1 MKFGKTIAVVLA
13 SSAVVLAS
21 SVLLA
26 GCTTDKKEIKAY
38 LKQVDKIKDDEE
50 PIKTVG
56 KKIAELDEKKKKLTE
71 DVNSKDTAVRG
82 KAVKDLI
89 KNADDR
95 LKEFEK
101 EEDAI
106 KKSEQDFK
114 KAKSHVD
121 NIDNDVKRKEVKQLD
136 DVLKEKY
143 KLHSDYAKAYKKAVN
158 SEKTLFKYLNQND
171 ATQQGVNEKSK
182 AIEQNYKKL
191 KEVSDKY
198 TKVLNKVGKEKQDVD
213 QFK

>member
-1 MKFGKTIAVVLA
+1 MKFGKTI
-13 SSAVVLAS
+13 AVVLAS

-38 LKQVDKIKDDEE
+38 LKQVDKVKDDEE

-71 DVNSKDTAVRG
+71 DVNSKDTTVRG

-182 AIEQNYKKL
+182 AIEENYKKL

>member
-1 MKFGKTIAVVLA
+1 MKFGKTI
-13 SSAVVLAS
+13 AVVLAS

-82 KAVKDLI
+82 KAVKHLI

>member
-1 MKFGKTIAVVLA
+1 MKFGKTI
-13 SSAVVLAS
+13 AVVLAS

-38 LKQVDKIKDDEE
+38 LKQVDKIKDYEE

>member
-1 MKFGKTIAVVLA
+1 MKFGKTI
-13 SSAVVLAS
+13 AVVLAS

-71 DVNSKDTAVRG
+71 DVNSKDTTIRG

-101 EEDAI
+101 EEDTI

-182 AIEQNYKKL
+182 AIEENYKKL

>member
-1 MKFGKTIAVVLA
+1 MKFGKTI
-13 SSAVVLAS
+13 AVVLAS

-191 KEVSDKY
+191 KEVSDKH

>member
-1 MKFGKTIAVVLA
+1 MKFGKTI
-13 SSAVVLAS
+13 AVVLAS

-71 DVNSKDTAVRG
+71 DVNSKDTTVRG

-182 AIEQNYKKL
+182 AIEENYKKL

-198 TKVLNKVGKEKQDVD
+198 TKVLNKVGK
-213 QFK
+213 

>member
-1 MKFGKTIAVVLA
+1 MKFGKTI
-13 SSAVVLAS
+13 AVVLAS

-71 DVNSKDTAVRG
+71 DVNSKDTTVRG

-182 AIEQNYKKL
+182 AIEENYKKL

-198 TKVLNKVGKEKQDVD
+198 MKVLNKVGKEKQDVD

>member
-1 MKFGKTIAVVLA
+1 MKFGKTI
-13 SSAVVLAS
+13 AVVLAS

-213 QFK
+213 QF

>member
-1 MKFGKTIAVVLA
+1 MKFGKTI
-13 SSAVVLAS
+13 AVVLAS

-38 LKQVDKIKDDEE
+38 FKQVDKIKDDEE

-71 DVNSKDTAVRG
+71 DVNSKDTTVRG

-182 AIEQNYKKL
+182 AIEENYKKL

>member
-13 SSAVVLAS
+13 SS
-21 SVLLA
+21 VLLA
-26 GCTTDKKEIKAY
+26 GCTSDKKEIKAY

>member
-1 MKFGKTIAVVLA
+1 MKFGKTI
-13 SSAVVLAS
+13 AVVLAS

-56 KKIAELDEKKKKLTE
+56 KKIAELDEKKKKLAE

>member
-1 MKFGKTIAVVLA
+1 MKFGKTI
-13 SSAVVLAS
+13 AVVLAS

-158 SEKTLFKYLNQND
+158 SEKTLFKYLNQKD

>member
-1 MKFGKTIAVVLA
+1 MKFGKTI
-13 SSAVVLAS
+13 AVVLAS

-114 KAKSHVD
+114 KAKSHVY

>member
-1 MKFGKTIAVVLA
+1 MKFGKTI
-13 SSAVVLAS
+13 AVVLAS

-106 KKSEQDFK
+106 KKSCSDFK

>member
-1 MKFGKTIAVVLA
+1 MKFGKTIAL
-13 SSAVVLAS
+13 VLAS

>member
-13 SSAVVLAS
+13 SSVL
-21 SVLLA
+21 VA

>member
-1 MKFGKTIAVVLA
+1 MKFGKTI
-13 SSAVVLAS
+13 AVVLAS

-121 NIDNDVKRKEVKQLD
+121 NIDNDVKRKEVKRLD

>member
-1 MKFGKTIAVVLA
+1 MKFGKTI
-13 SSAVVLAS
+13 AVVLAS

-101 EEDAI
+101 EEHAI

-143 KLHSDYAKAYKKAVN
+143 KLHGEYAKAYKKAVN

>member
-1 MKFGKTIAVVLA
+1 MKFGKTI
-13 SSAVVLAS
+13 AVVLAS

-101 EEDAI
+101 EENAI

>member
-1 MKFGKTIAVVLA
+1 MKFGKTV
-13 SSAVVLAS
+13 AVVLAS

>member
-1 MKFGKTIAVVLA
+1 MKFGKTI
-13 SSAVVLAS
+13 AVVLAS

-121 NIDNDVKRKEVKQLD
+121 NIDNDVKRKEAKQLD

>member
-1 MKFGKTIAVVLA
+1 MKFGKTI
-13 SSAVVLAS
+13 AVVLAS

-136 DVLKEKY
+136 DVFKEKY

>member
-1 MKFGKTIAVVLA
+1 MKFGKTI
-13 SSAVVLAS
+13 AVVLAS

-56 KKIAELDEKKKKLTE
+56 KKIAELDERKKKLTE

>member
-1 MKFGKTIAVVLA
+1 MKFGKTI
-13 SSAVVLAS
+13 AVVLAS

-26 GCTTDKKEIKAY
+26 GCTTDKKEIKVY

>member
-1 MKFGKTIAVVLA
+1 MKFGKTI
-13 SSAVVLAS
+13 AVVLAS

-71 DVNSKDTAVRG
+71 DVNSKDTTVRG

-101 EEDAI
+101 EKDAI

-182 AIEQNYKKL
+182 AIEENYKKL

>member
-1 MKFGKTIAVVLA
+1 MKFGKTI
-13 SSAVVLAS
+13 AVVLAS

-114 KAKSHVD
+114 EAKSHVD

>member
-1 MKFGKTIAVVLA
+1 MKFGKTI
-13 SSAVVLAS
+13 AVVLAS

-71 DVNSKDTAVRG
+71 DVNSKDTTVRG

-95 LKEFEK
+95 LKDFEK

-182 AIEQNYKKL
+182 AIEENYKKL

>member
-1 MKFGKTIAVVLA
+1 MKFGKTI
-13 SSAVVLAS
+13 AVVLAS

-50 PIKTVG
+50 PIETVG

>member
-1 MKFGKTIAVVLA
+1 MKFGKTI
-13 SSAVVLAS
+13 AVVLAS

-101 EEDAI
+101 EEGAI

>member
-1 MKFGKTIAVVLA
+1 MKFGKTI
-13 SSAVVLAS
+13 AVVLAS

-89 KNADDR
+89 KNVDDR

>member
-1 MKFGKTIAVVLA
+1 MKFGKTI
-13 SSAVVLAS
+13 AVVLAS

-71 DVNSKDTAVRG
+71 DVNSKNTAVRG

>member
-1 MKFGKTIAVVLA
+1 MKFGKTI
-13 SSAVVLAS
+13 AVVLAS

-82 KAVKDLI
+82 KSVKDLI

-106 KKSEQDFK
+106 MKSEQDFK

-143 KLHSDYAKAYKKAVN
+143 KLHGEYSKAYKH
-158 SEKTLFKYLNQND
+158 
-171 ATQQGVNEKSK
+171 
-182 AIEQNYKKL
+182 AIN
-191 KEVSDKY
+191 
-198 TKVLNKVGKEKQDVD
+198 
-213 QFK
+213 

>member
-1 MKFGKTIAVVLA
+1 MKFGKTI
-13 SSAVVLAS
+13 AVVLAS

-71 DVNSKDTAVRG
+71 DVNSKDTTVRG
-82 KAVKDLI
+82 KVVKDLI

-182 AIEQNYKKL
+182 AIEENYKKL

>member
-1 MKFGKTIAVVLA
+1 MKFGKTI
-13 SSAVVLAS
+13 AVVLAS

-121 NIDNDVKRKEVKQLD
+121 NIGNDVKRKEVKQLD

>member
-13 SSAVVLAS
+13 SG
-21 SVLLA
+21 VLLA

>member
-1 MKFGKTIAVVLA
+1 MKFGKTI
-13 SSAVVLAS
+13 AVVLAS

-101 EEDAI
+101 EEDGI

-198 TKVLNKVGKEKQDVD
+198 TKVLNKIGKEKQDVD

>member
-1 MKFGKTIAVVLA
+1 MKFGKTI
-13 SSAVVLAS
+13 AVVLAS

-171 ATQQGVNEKSK
+171 ATQQGVNEK
-182 AIEQNYKKL
+182 L